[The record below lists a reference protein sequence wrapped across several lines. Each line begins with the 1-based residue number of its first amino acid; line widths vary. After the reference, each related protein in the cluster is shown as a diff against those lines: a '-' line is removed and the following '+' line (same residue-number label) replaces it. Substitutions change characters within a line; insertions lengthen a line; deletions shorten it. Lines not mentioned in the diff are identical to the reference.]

1 MVNMSAKDKILQA
14 AIDDFSRFGFEG
26 ARVDRIA
33 EKADINKAMIFYYF
47 SSKRKLYQSII
58 TNAFKRLLPEIR
70 ASIEKSES
78 PERFLELLPEVY
90 IRFLHEN
97 PYIVRLILP
106 ELMYRPDN
114 ITRILKDMFRNLP
127 EPPQKTVLDM
137 IRGWSEKGLIREP
150 DPVQFIMNI
159 ISLSIFTFIGS
170 PMVEAVLGVSIALDE
185 AFIKQRIESVT
196 HVLKGGMLA

>member
-1 MVNMSAKDKILQA
+1 MSAKDKILQA
-14 AIDDFSRFGFEG
+14 AIDEFSHFGFEG

-33 EKADINKAMIFYYF
+33 GKADINKAMIFYYF
-47 SSKRKLYQSII
+47 SSKRKLYQFII

-70 ASIEKSES
+70 ASIEKSEG
-78 PERFLELLPEVY
+78 PERFLELLPKVY

-114 ITRILKDMFRNLP
+114 ITRIIKDMFRNLP

-137 IRGWSEKGLIREP
+137 IRGWSEKGLIRES

-196 HVLKGGMLA
+196 RVLKGGMLA

>member
-196 HVLKGGMLA
+196 RVLKGGMLA

>member
-1 MVNMSAKDKILQA
+1 MSAKNKILQA
-14 AIDDFSRFGFEG
+14 AIDEFSRFGFEG

-33 EKADINKAMIFYYF
+33 EKADINKAMIFYYY
-47 SSKRKLYQSII
+47 SSKQKLYQSII

-70 ASIEKSES
+70 ASIEKAES

-90 IRFLHEN
+90 ILFLHEN

-114 ITRILKDMFRNLP
+114 ITRIIKDMFQNLP
-127 EPPQKTVLDM
+127 EPPQKKILNM
-137 IRGWSEKGLIREP
+137 IRDWSSQGLIRES
-150 DPVQFIMNI
+150 DPVQFVMNI

-170 PMVEAVLGVSIALDE
+170 PMVEAVLDVSIALDE

-196 HVLKGGMLA
+196 CVLKGGMLA